1 MSGSQWIPGTTGMKN
16 SQQPLPVMHKKLKV
30 YQEFLKERPETT
42 TQTFTSEHLFAAL
55 HVCILHFPLHPTL
68 TGPITAV
75 DFLLIC
81 LASWIIRCI
90 AGTWRRTLRVVG
102 LRARHTRTP
111 THART
116 VQTHISSTYIKIL
129 CTHTGSIEATA
140 FLCSTSG
147 TIIDAH
153 TKHLHTHTHLV
164 HVDHAGRLPSPR
176 EAWL

>member
-1 MSGSQWIPGTTGMKN
+1 M
-16 SQQPLPVMHKKLKV
+16 LV
-30 YQEFLKERPETT
+30 
-42 TQTFTSEHLFAAL
+42 FAAL

-68 TGPITAV
+68 TGPIRAG

-81 LASWIIRCI
+81 EASWIIRCI
-90 AGTWRRTLRVVG
+90 AGTWRRMLRVVG
-102 LRARHTRTP
+102 LRTRHTHAP
-111 THART
+111 THAHT
-116 VQTHISSTYIKIL
+116 VQTHIGRISSTYIKIL

-153 TKHLHTHTHLV
+153 TKHLDTHTHLV
-164 HVDHAGRLPSPR
+164 HVDQAGRLPSPR